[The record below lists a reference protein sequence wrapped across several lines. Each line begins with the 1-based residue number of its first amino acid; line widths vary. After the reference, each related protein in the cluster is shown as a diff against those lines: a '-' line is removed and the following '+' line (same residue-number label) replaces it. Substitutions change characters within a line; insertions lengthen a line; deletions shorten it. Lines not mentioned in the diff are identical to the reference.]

1 MDIGTQIAYIPNHA
15 EGEITHPDTEF
26 GFVTSWN
33 EDPANVFCRF
43 WAKGWPGTLRTTS
56 CSESTPKANL
66 VEHESVFQERVEEEL
81 IRLGY
86 KSTHNSVG

>member
-1 MDIGTQIAYIPNHA
+1 MTVGTQIAYIPNHA
-15 EGEITHPDTEF
+15 EGEISHPDVEF
-26 GFVTSWN
+26 GFITSWIK
-33 EDPANVFCRF
+33 DSSSAFCRY
-43 WAKGWPGTLRTTS
+43 WRRGELGTLRTTS